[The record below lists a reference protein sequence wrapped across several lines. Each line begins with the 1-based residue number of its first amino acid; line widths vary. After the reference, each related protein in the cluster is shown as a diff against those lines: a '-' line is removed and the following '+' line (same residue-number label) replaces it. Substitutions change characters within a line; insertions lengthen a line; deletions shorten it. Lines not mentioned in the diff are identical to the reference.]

1 MSLDARVVVDRGT
14 FSVDIALS
22 VADGAVVALLGPN
35 GSGKTTTLRA
45 LAGLLPLTG
54 GHITLDGTP
63 LDGVPAEVRPVGV
76 VFQDY
81 LLFPSMSARDNVAF
95 GLRARGVHRTSA
107 RAAADTLLDRF
118 DLSGHADVRP
128 GRLSGGQ
135 AQRVALA
142 RALAVSPRLLLLD
155 EPLAAL
161 DAGTRMSVRADLRT
175 HLEAFDGVTVL
186 VTHDPLDALVLAD
199 QVVVVEDGRV
209 VQAGP
214 PAEVARAPRTPYVA
228 RLVGLNL
235 LRGSGSAGTVTLDG
249 GGSLQVV
256 GDIEGPVYVALRPS
270 AVTVSGEQPHGSA
283 RNAWRGT
290 VRSLEARGDVVRA
303 DVEGPPDVLVDLTA
317 TAVAELRLVPG
328 ARVWCSVKATDLEV
342 YGS

>member
-1 MSLDARVVVDRGT
+1 MSLEAHVVVDRGT
-14 FSVDIALS
+14 FSVDITLS
-22 VADGAVVALLGPN
+22 VPGGTVLALLGPN

-45 LAGLLPLTG
+45 LAGLLPLTA
-54 GHITLDGTP
+54 GHVTLDGSP
-63 LDGVPAEVRPVGV
+63 LDDVPAELRPAGV

-81 LLFPSMSARDNVAF
+81 LLFPTMSARDNVAF
-95 GLRARGVHRTSA
+95 GLRARGVPRAPA
-107 RAAADTLLDRF
+107 RATADALLARF

-161 DAGTRMSVRADLRT
+161 DAGTRMAVRADLRQ

-209 VQAGP
+209 VQTGS

-235 LRGSGSAGTVTLDG
+235 LRGNASGSTVTLDG

-256 GDIEGPVYVALRPS
+256 GEHQGPVYVALRPS
-270 AVTVSGEQPHGSA
+270 SVTVSAEQQHTSA
-283 RNAWRGT
+283 RNSWPGT
-290 VRSLEARGDVVRA
+290 VRSLEARGDTIRA
-303 DVEGPPDVLVDLTA
+303 SIAGPPDVLVDLTA
-317 TAVAELRLVPG
+317 ASVAELRVVPG
-328 ARVWCSVKATDLEV
+328 SALWCAVKATDLEV
-342 YGS
+342 YAT